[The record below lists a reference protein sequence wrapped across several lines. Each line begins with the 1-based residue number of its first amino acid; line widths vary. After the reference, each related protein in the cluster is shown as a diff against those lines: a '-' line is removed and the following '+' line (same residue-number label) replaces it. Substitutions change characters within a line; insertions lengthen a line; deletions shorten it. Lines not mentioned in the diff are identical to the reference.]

1 MYDRENKI
9 TDKESTAMATRRPAA
24 RAASTFNIEH
34 DDLGP
39 LTEFPG
45 TWAGTGFNL
54 ISRPDF
60 QNKGPF
66 HLEINGTLENLAFT
80 LIGGAI
86 PNRGSFQRDAFLH
99 GVTYLQQVADCETHG
114 ALHIEPGLWIHIPP
128 TTIPSVTQST
138 VVRQGTIPHG
148 DSLLA
153 QSTFIDTVAKGPTI
167 DPVFSLPFTDATI
180 PGLNAKAT
188 APITNA
194 EYLAQ
199 FTNQTLNSCCLPSG
213 VSLNAAV
220 ADPTTVLRAAIQGQN
235 ITETVV
241 IVISTVAASGSTGIL
256 NIPFVVKNANA
267 LQMDAIFWIE
277 TVQPGDNG
285 PPFMQLQYVQ
295 RVILDFPPAPTAPII
310 HWPHISVATLV
321 KQ

>member
-1 MYDRENKI
+1 
-9 TDKESTAMATRRPAA
+9 MATRRPEA
-24 RAASTFNIEH
+24 RAASTFKIEH

-60 QNKGPF
+60 QNNKPF
-66 HLEINGTLENLAFT
+66 FLEINGTLENLAFT

-86 PNRGSFQRDAFLH
+86 PNRGSFQKDAFLH
-99 GVTYLQQVADCETHG
+99 GVTYLQQVADCLTHG

-128 TTIPSVTQST
+128 TTVPDVSQPT
-138 VVRQGTIPHG
+138 VVRQATIPHG

-153 QSTFIDTVAKGPTI
+153 QSTLIKKVPQGPTI
-167 DPVFSLPFTDATI
+167 DPVFSVPFTDTVI

-188 APITNA
+188 NPITNA

-199 FTNQTLNSCCLPSG
+199 FTDQTLTACCLPPG

-235 ITETVV
+235 ITETTV
-241 IVISTVAASGSTGIL
+241 IVISTTAAAGSTGIL

-267 LQMDAIFWIE
+267 VQMDAIFWIE
-277 TVQPGDNG
+277 TVQPGDSG
-285 PPFMQLQYVQ
+285 PPFLQLQYVQ
-295 RVILDFPPAPTAPII
+295 RVILNFPPAPTATNI

>member
-1 MYDRENKI
+1 
-9 TDKESTAMATRRPAA
+9 MATSRPQA
-24 RAASTFNIEH
+24 RAATTFQLEH
-34 DDLGP
+34 TRLGP

-60 QNKGPF
+60 QDNQPF
-66 HLEINGTLENLAFT
+66 FLEINGTLENLAFT
-80 LIGGAI
+80 LIGGDI
-86 PNRGSFQRDAFLH
+86 PNRGSFQKDAFLH
-99 GVTYLQQVADCETHG
+99 GVTYLQQVADCVTHG

-128 TTIPSVTQST
+128 TTVPSVTEST

-153 QSTFIDTVAKGPTI
+153 QSTLIDTVATGPTI
-167 DPVFSLPFTDATI
+167 NPVFSVPFTDTVI

-188 APITNA
+188 NPITNVT
-194 EYLAQ
+194 YLAQ
-199 FTNQTLNSCCLPSG
+199 FTNRTLSACCLPSG
-213 VSLNAAV
+213 LALNDVV
-220 ADPTTVLRAAIQGQN
+220 ADPTTVLRAAIQGQT
-235 ITETVV
+235 ITNTVV
-241 IVISTVAASGSTGIL
+241 IVISTAAIQGSTGIL

-277 TVQPGDNG
+277 TVQPTSGD
-285 PPFMQLQYVQ
+285 PFLQLQYVQ
-295 RVILDFPPAPTAPII
+295 RVILDFPPTPTANII

>member
-1 MYDRENKI
+1 MP
-9 TDKESTAMATRRPAA
+9 TPRPEA
-24 RAASTFNIEH
+24 RAATTFQLEH
-34 DDLGP
+34 TRLGP

-60 QNKGPF
+60 QDNQPF
-66 HLEINGTLENLAFT
+66 FLEINGTLENLAFT
-80 LIGGAI
+80 LIGGDI
-86 PNRGSFQRDAFLH
+86 PNRGSFQKDAFLH
-99 GVTYLQQVADCETHG
+99 GITYLQQVADCVTHG

-128 TTIPSVTQST
+128 TTEPPVAEST
-138 VVRQGTIPHG
+138 VVRHGTIPHG

-153 QSTFIDTVAKGPTI
+153 QSTLIKTVATGPTI
-167 DPVFSLPFTDATI
+167 DPVFSVPFTDAVI

-188 APITNA
+188 NPITNA
-194 EYLAQ
+194 TYLAQ
-199 FTNQTLNSCCLPSG
+199 FTNRTLAACCLPSG
-213 VSLNAAV
+213 LVLNDVV
-220 ADPTTVLRAAIQGQN
+220 ADPTTVLRAAIQGQT
-235 ITETVV
+235 ITNTVV
-241 IVISTVAASGSTGIL
+241 IVISTAAVQGSTGIL

-277 TVQPGDNG
+277 TVQPTSGD
-285 PPFMQLQYVQ
+285 PFLQLQYVQ
-295 RVILDFPPAPTAPII
+295 RVILDFPPTPTANII